1 MAALPFAPMTTR
13 RRRLPDAPL
22 RTSVFAAVGLGLLGA
37 VLLGLAVGPLLRPS
51 ARYPFVVAVVFAL
64 MAALVIGT
72 IPEGHPFPRFGPA
85 NHVTMWRAV
94 LVALA
99 TGLLIEAPAAR
110 VAWFV
115 VAMAG
120 LLAVLDGV
128 DGWLARRSRMA
139 SAFGARFDMEVD
151 AFFILLL
158 SLLVWRFDRA
168 GAWVLG
174 CGLMRYAFVA
184 AGWVLPWMAGPLT
197 PTFRGKLVAVLQ
209 LVGLATALAPIV
221 PSPVSDL
228 VAAVTLGAL
237 TWSFAVDVRRLSR
250 VTQRP

>member
-22 RTSVFAAVGLGLLGA
+22 RTSVFAAAGLGLLGA

-72 IPEGHPFPRFGPA
+72 IAEGHPFPRFGPA
-85 NHVTMWRAV
+85 NHVTMLRAV
-94 LVALA
+94 LVAGD
-99 TGLLIEAPAAR
+99 GLLVEVPAR
-110 VAWFV
+110 GRLVR
-115 VAMAG
+115 G
-120 LLAVLDGV
+120 DGGMLV
-128 DGWLARRSRMA
+128 ARRRGRLAGSPLADA

-151 AFFILLL
+151 AFFILRC
-158 SLLVWRFDRA
+158 LLVWRFGQRRRVGA
-168 GAWVLG
+168 GLR
-174 CGLMRYAFVA
+174 LMRYALSRPDGCAVDGSHDA
-184 AGWVLPWMAGPLT
+184 DVP
-197 PTFRGKLVAVLQ
+197 GKLVAVLQ

-221 PSPVSDL
+221 PSPLSDM
-228 VAAVTLGAL
+228 VAAVTLAAL

-250 VTQRP
+250 ATQRP